1 MKAVC
6 LGPFGT
12 FSHEMAMK
20 VYGGEDILL
29 LPTVGDVFVTVIDQ
43 GCPGIVPVEN
53 SDAGAVG
60 PVMDCLREY
69 PVFVTGEG
77 YLNIR
82 HHLAAR
88 NPSGPV
94 TVIYAHPQAH
104 DQCRRFLE
112 TIGAEIIHTSSNS
125 ASARLA
131 AETIDA
137 AAVTT
142 EAAALHEGLTILHE
156 DIQNS
161 RTNITRFIRIERSPG
176 PEVAE
181 GKCSLIIDPGED
193 RPGLLYEILGIF
205 YSLSLNLSRIES
217 RPSKREIGSYVFF
230 IDVDIGPGIDHALSR
245 VREVAEL
252 KNLGCYGRMEER
264 P

>member
-1 MKAVC
+1 MKAAC

-12 FSHEMAMK
+12 FSHEMARK
-20 VYGGEDILL
+20 VYGDDLLL
-29 LPTVGDVFVTVIDQ
+29 LPTVGDVFAAVIDQ
-43 GCPGIVPVEN
+43 GCLGIVPVEN

-69 PVFVTGEG
+69 PVFITGEG

-82 HHLAAR
+82 HHLAAK
-88 NPSGPV
+88 NPCGPI

-104 DQCRRFLE
+104 DQCRRVLE
-112 TIGAEIIHTSSNS
+112 TLGAEIIHTSSNS
-125 ASARLA
+125 ASARMA
-131 AETIDA
+131 AESVDA

-142 EAAALHEGLTILHE
+142 QAAALHEGLSIVQE

-176 PEVAE
+176 PEIAG
-181 GKCSLIIDPGED
+181 GKCSFIIDPGED
-193 RPGLLYEILGIF
+193 RPGLLYEILGFF
-205 YSLSLNLSRIES
+205 YSLSLNLTRIES
-217 RPSKREIGSYVFF
+217 RPSKRDIGSYVFF
-230 IDVDIGPGIDHALSR
+230 IDVAAGEGLESAISR
-245 VREVAEL
+245 LRSMAEV
-252 KNLGCYGRMEER
+252 KHLGCYGSMEEY

>member
-12 FSHEMAMK
+12 FSHEMAMR
-20 VYGGEDILL
+20 VYGDDILL
-29 LPTVGDVFVTVIDQ
+29 LPTTGEVFATVMDQ

-69 PVFVTGEG
+69 PVSITGEG

-88 NPSGPV
+88 APSGTI

-104 DQCRRFLE
+104 DQCRRVLE
-112 TIGAEIIHTSSNS
+112 TLGAEIIHTSSNS
-125 ASARLA
+125 ASARMA
-131 AETIDA
+131 AESVDA

-142 EAAALHEGLTILHE
+142 MAAALHEGLVILQE
-156 DIQNS
+156 DIQNL
-161 RTNITRFIRIERSPG
+161 RTNTTRFIRVERTPG
-176 PEVAE
+176 PPVTE

-230 IDVDIGPGIDHALSR
+230 IDVTIGEGLDRALSR
-245 VREVAEL
+245 VRAVAEV
-252 KNLGCYGRMEER
+252 KNLGCYGRMEENR
-264 P
+264 